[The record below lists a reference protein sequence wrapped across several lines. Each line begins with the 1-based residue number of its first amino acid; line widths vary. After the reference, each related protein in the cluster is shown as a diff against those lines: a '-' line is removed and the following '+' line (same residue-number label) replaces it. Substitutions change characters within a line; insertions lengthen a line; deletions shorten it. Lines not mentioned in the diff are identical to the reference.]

1 MSRPARWGTF
11 TGPCRSLG
19 AHPMLCTL
27 PVGVGLCE
35 GGKVESALRLPQSP
49 HGGCP
54 AGKQAH
60 LCSCS
65 NAELFCPDPIFPVSC
80 LGAGTAPSLGTAGP
94 ALHGPAEQPSS
105 LGFSALVF
113 TSRARKQL
121 SGDKTPLARLLW
133 G

>member
-1 MSRPARWGTF
+1 MKVGKWRVPLGSHRAPMEGVQQGSRPTCV
-11 TGPCRSLG
+11 P
-19 AHPMLCTL
+19 
-27 PVGVGLCE
+27 
-35 GGKVESALRLPQSP
+35 
-49 HGGCP
+49 
-54 AGKQAH
+54 
-60 LCSCS
+60 CS